1 MSGASNNERLVRMA
15 NQIAAF
21 FRTYPDRE
29 AVNGVRKHI
38 ASFWTPK
45 MRRSLTAYL
54 PEAGDKVDWIVVKA
68 LTQPIIP
75 VGEEAPQ
82 RSNHLDDELACDAG

>member
-1 MSGASNNERLVRMA
+1 MSAVSNEEKLVRMA
-15 NQIAAF
+15 NQIATF
-21 FRTYPDRE
+21 FRTYPERE

-54 PEAGDKVDWIVVKA
+54 PEAGDKVDWLVVKA
-68 LTQPIIP
+68 LTQPVIP

-82 RSNHLDDELACDAG
+82 RTEHLDDELACDAG